1 MQGDDNMYTNVC
13 ELIEAIGQLYDEAYE
28 TEINLRATEP
38 KIVISLTDKNIT
50 VTQYYSEAEA
60 MELTPEEIKDK
71 FDFLFKQENYRRE
84 IILGNVFSD

>member
-1 MQGDDNMYTNVC
+1 MYTNVC